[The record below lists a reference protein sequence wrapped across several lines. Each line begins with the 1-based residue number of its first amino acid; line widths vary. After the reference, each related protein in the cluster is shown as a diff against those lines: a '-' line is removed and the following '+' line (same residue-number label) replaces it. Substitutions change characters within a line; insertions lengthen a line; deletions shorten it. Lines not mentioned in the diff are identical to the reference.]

1 MLRLTRSSV
10 ERYKTS
16 RELSPKQ
23 TGAPVSILVRE
34 LIVQADMIAERR
46 GEVGRGKGGGG
57 LEVIVHVE
65 HVGEQR
71 LGGRV
76 DLLHLVLHLNVL
88 ESEVLP
94 RPGHPEE
101 PGDPLE
107 EDHSDLKVRRLSL
120 QLLLSQPYP
129 VWHVLVSVSFP
140 VVVVED
146 HDGGDHAAGH
156 HEHDAVEVGSLTGV

>member
-1 MLRLTRSSV
+1 M
-10 ERYKTS
+10 
-16 RELSPKQ
+16 
-23 TGAPVSILVRE
+23 
-34 LIVQADMIAERR
+34 
-46 GEVGRGKGGGG
+46 GRGKGGGG

-107 EDHSDLKVRRLSL
+107 EDHSDLKVRRLNLTPTSL
-120 QLLLSQPYP
+120 STLPSLACSCECELSC
-129 VWHVLVSVSFP
+129 
-140 VVVVED
+140 
-146 HDGGDHAAGH
+146 GG
-156 HEHDAVEVGSLTGV
+156 S